1 MTRRTAL
8 LGMVLALTAAPA
20 ESQTRF
26 DVSMGPQFGMQDRE
40 TPLSRGWIVSAGFEI
55 DGQDFVVEG
64 SWHLSGS
71 AHERY
76 FGGDDPRHDIGLEL
90 HSGRILSLAA
100 GVRSRK
106 SERPVAPFYQV
117 LAGGAQFVW
126 RTDYEYPAALD
137 VEAANARSCGNYA
150 DGVLTHP
157 CLRVRYPEFREER
170 NQGFL
175 LQTGAGLEVRI
186 RREIA
191 FRVAADVMFMANREY
206 VGGFSRLSA
215 RVVIGFGD

>member
-8 LGMVLALTAAPA
+8 LGMVLALTAAPS

-90 HSGRILSLAA
+90 HSGRILVA
-100 GVRSRK
+100 GRRRPQPEVGAPRGALLPSAGGRGPVRVEDGLRVSRGPRRRSR
-106 SERPVAPFYQV
+106 ERPK
-117 LAGGAQFVW
+117 
-126 RTDYEYPAALD
+126 
-137 VEAANARSCGNYA
+137 
-150 DGVLTHP
+150 
-157 CLRVRYPEFREER
+157 LRDLR
-170 NQGFL
+170 
-175 LQTGAGLEVRI
+175 
-186 RREIA
+186 
-191 FRVAADVMFMANREY
+191 
-206 VGGFSRLSA
+206 
-215 RVVIGFGD
+215 